1 MRPALI
7 VRRAADY
14 LSRHDVESP
23 LPTAEI
29 LLANV
34 LGTDRAGL
42 YTRDEGLSAGEA
54 KRFGRA
60 LCRRCVGVPLQ
71 HLTGEQGFRRLTLV
85 VKPGVFIPRPE
96 TEILVEHALAA
107 VADVAAP
114 VVVDV
119 GTGTGAIA
127 LAIKDERP
135 DARVLAIDVSHDA
148 VALAR
153 ENAARCAPGR
163 RGRAGDLLDPVPE
176 GLRRAVDLVVSNP
189 PYVEEEGFA
198 TLPRDVLADPRVGA
212 RRRGRY
218 LRAALRPGVRGVA
231 ARRRGR
237 GRDRRDAGCFRSET
251 SRPRPGS
258 CRVEVH
264 ARSDRPGPS
273 RDRADAVVAVDPI
286 ADAVAAVRRGELIV
300 FPTDTVY
307 GIGADPHDPAA
318 TARLFDAKRRPRDL
332 TLPVLTATLDVART
346 LARFDDR
353 AERLATALWPG
364 PLTLVL
370 PRSDV
375 SRTWDLGREA
385 TTIGLRVPSHPLALA
400 VLSAAGPLAT
410 TSANRSGSPPAV
422 TCDELHVVFG
432 DLVAVYLC
440 EERPLSGAASTVV
453 DLSQGRRS
461 HPSRRRRATESAS
474 ASSWAGEH
482 RC

>member
-107 VADVAAP
+107 VADVTAP

-153 ENAARCAPGR
+153 ENAVRAHLDVEVAGGGPARPGARGPPASRGSGREQPAVR
-163 RGRAGDLLDPVPE
+163 RGRGVRDPST
-176 GLRRAVDLVVSNP
+176 RRARRSP
-189 PYVEEEGFA
+189 
-198 TLPRDVLADPRVGA
+198 VGA
-212 RRRGRY
+212 RGRGRY
-218 LRAALRPGVRGVA
+218 LRAALRPGVRGRCGPEA
-231 ARRRGR
+231 RSRSRSARRRLLP
-237 GRDRRDAGCFRSET
+237 SET
-251 SRPRPGS
+251 SLPKPGS
-258 CRVEVH
+258 W
-264 ARSDRPGPS
+264 RSRS
-273 RDRADAVVAVDPI
+273 TPI
-286 ADAVAAVRRGELIV
+286 
-300 FPTDTVY
+300 
-307 GIGADPHDPAA
+307 
-318 TARLFDAKRRPRDL
+318 
-332 TLPVLTATLDVART
+332 
-346 LARFDDR
+346 
-353 AERLATALWPG
+353 
-364 PLTLVL
+364 
-370 PRSDV
+370 
-375 SRTWDLGREA
+375 
-385 TTIGLRVPSHPLALA
+385 
-400 VLSAAGPLAT
+400 
-410 TSANRSGSPPAV
+410 
-422 TCDELHVVFG
+422 
-432 DLVAVYLC
+432 
-440 EERPLSGAASTVV
+440 
-453 DLSQGRRS
+453 
-461 HPSRRRRATESAS
+461 
-474 ASSWAGEH
+474 
-482 RC
+482 

>member
-71 HLTGEQGFRRLTLV
+71 HLTGEQGFRRLTLI

-107 VADVAAP
+107 VADVTAP

-153 ENAARCAPGR
+153 ENAV
-163 RGRAGDLLDPVPE
+163 RAHLDVEVAVGDLLDPVPE
-176 GLRRAVDLVVSNP
+176 DLRRAVDLVVSNP

-198 TLPRDVLADPRVGA
+198 TLPRDVLADPAGGA

-218 LRAALRPGVRGVA
+218 LRAALRPGIRGVA
-231 ARRRGR
+231 ARRHGG
-237 GRDRRDAGCFRSET
+237 GRDRRDAGCSHPRRCFRG
-251 SRPRPGS
+251 RFRGYRGPP
-258 CRVEVH
+258 
-264 ARSDRPGPS
+264 RSDRPGPS
-273 RDRADAVVAVDPI
+273 RDRTDAGVAVDPI

-307 GIGADPHDPAA
+307 GIGADPRDPAA

-332 TLPVLTATLDVART
+332 TLPVLAATLDVART

-364 PLTLVL
+364 PLTLVV
-370 PRSDV
+370 PRSPL

-385 TTIGLRVPSHPLALA
+385 RDDRSSRPVAP
-400 VLSAAGPLAT
+400 AGA
-410 TSANRSGSPPAV
+410 R
-422 TCDELHVVFG
+422 
-432 DLVAVYLC
+432 
-440 EERPLSGAASTVV
+440 RPL
-453 DLSQGRRS
+453 GRRAAR
-461 HPSRRRRATESAS
+461 HHQRQPFGIAP
-474 ASSWAGEH
+474 GGDV
-482 RC
+482 